1 MANEV
6 VIKQEE
12 QVEELAAQNGMS
24 KEEFLKKAQETSKP
38 APKAKPAKKAPKAKP
53 APKATKAKPA
63 PKVETSKSK
72 KRIVGVKD
80 LEKEFKL
87 PGKTI
92 RRYLRKM
99 NENTKPRGPE
109 PYQWFEDDKSYKAIR
124 ENLKAI
130 VTRKPALQ

>member
-12 QVEELAAQNGMS
+12 QVEEMAAQKGMS
-24 KEEFLKKAQETSKP
+24 KEEFLKKAQEASKP
-38 APKAKPAKKAPKAKP
+38 APKKVKP
-53 APKATKAKPA
+53 APKAKPA

-109 PYQWFEDDKSYKAIR
+109 PYQWFEDDKNYKAIR